1 MSFEMSEEEINE
13 LLETGMAS
21 ADAALTALN
30 LNQAAKP
37 DSGHL
42 NDHNYTKLNP
52 NQPQKIP
59 IMVQEP
65 QIERK
70 IAQPLYPSLTGT
82 EPNDQPKFTM
92 VSSAPQ
98 TGLILSGPEKPPA
111 APTSRSDDLTSM
123 AKKNLLSQN
132 QDPMWSST
140 NPAGNKGSAPFKRG
154 GNPFVVAPKQDPPCT
169 TGIGG
174 SIQYPGSVERQQSL
188 SGVTQY
194 APRLNPFQVSKSAD
208 ADSVPPNVNF
218 VSSIMDF
225 LKQLETRLERIEG
238 KVDKITSWQ
247 TVIQQTKNDTQQIK
261 GALATIEGLITT
273 MKIMDP
279 GVPSKVSLN
288 QYQND
293 PTRAPICVTGVGDVT
308 KYVDNEHVI
317 MLDQL
322 ARPIPVNVR
331 KLVEDKRSPTRLE
344 AAKITVREMMQD
356 LFDEGDTLR
365 SYIERINAAQ
375 TETEL
380 QAIKSAAL
388 RSMT

>member
-154 GNPFVVAPKQDPPCT
+154 KPFRGCTKARPPLYYGHRREYSISWVGGETTVLEWCNPVCSPIKPVP
-169 TGIGG
+169 
-174 SIQYPGSVERQQSL
+174 SVEKCRC
-188 SGVTQY
+188 GFC
-194 APRLNPFQVSKSAD
+194 P
-208 ADSVPPNVNF
+208 
-218 VSSIMDF
+218 
-225 LKQLETRLERIEG
+225 
-238 KVDKITSWQ
+238 
-247 TVIQQTKNDTQQIK
+247 
-261 GALATIEGLITT
+261 
-273 MKIMDP
+273 
-279 GVPSKVSLN
+279 
-288 QYQND
+288 
-293 PTRAPICVTGVGDVT
+293 
-308 KYVDNEHVI
+308 
-317 MLDQL
+317 
-322 ARPIPVNVR
+322 
-331 KLVEDKRSPTRLE
+331 
-344 AAKITVREMMQD
+344 AKC
-356 LFDEGDTLR
+356 
-365 SYIERINAAQ
+365 
-375 TETEL
+375 EL
-380 QAIKSAAL
+380 CI
-388 RSMT
+388 